1 MKKRV
6 ISALVMLIILIPILF
21 KGGFIFNA
29 IVYAIA
35 LLGLKEFLDIKQTKK
50 RLPSFIVFISFI
62 MMTLFM
68 LRNLNNNG
76 IVYAVDFRIIA
87 GLFIAY
93 LLPVVMFHDRSKYSI
108 NDAFYLIGSIF
119 FLGTSFHSFVLLRN
133 AGLEITIYL
142 LLIAI
147 CTDTYAYLTGSLIGK
162 HKLLEE
168 ISPKKTWEGMI
179 GGTIFGS
186 LISSYYFYLVINP
199 NFNIFTIIGIS
210 LFLSVVGQFGDL
222 VFSSIKRY
230 FKAKDFSN
238 LIPGHGG
245 VLDRCD
251 SLIFIALGFMF
262 FITII

>member
-6 ISALVMLIILIPILF
+6 ISALIMMIVLIPILL

-29 IVYAIA
+29 TIYLIA

-50 RLPSFIVFISFI
+50 KLPPFIVFISFI

-68 LRNLNNNG
+68 LINVNNDS
-76 IVYAVDFRIIA
+76 IIYTIDFRIIA

-93 LLPVVMFHDRSKYSI
+93 LLPVVMFHDRSKYSV
-108 NDAFYLIGSIF
+108 NDAFYLIGGIF
-119 FLGTSFHSFVLLRN
+119 FLGTSFHSFMLLRN
-133 AGLEITIYL
+133 AGLEATIYL

-147 CTDTYAYLTGSLIGK
+147 CTDTYAYLTGSLVGK

-179 GGTIFGS
+179 GGTIFGT
-186 LISSYYFYLVINP
+186 LIASYYFYLVINP
-199 NFNIFTIIGIS
+199 NMNVFTIISIS
-210 LFLSVVGQFGDL
+210 LFLSILGQFGDL